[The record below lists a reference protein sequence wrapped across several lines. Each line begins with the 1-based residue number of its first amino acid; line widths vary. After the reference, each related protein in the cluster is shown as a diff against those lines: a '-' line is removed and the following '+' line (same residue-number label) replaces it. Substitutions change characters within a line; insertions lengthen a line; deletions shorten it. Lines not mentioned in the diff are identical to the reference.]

1 MILLYRILTNAIYP
15 LLYIFLLIRILIKKE
30 DPNRYKEKIFVSHF
44 NVNKSKNL
52 KLLWFHTASI
62 GEFKSIIPL
71 IKEICSQRKDYEIL
85 VTTNTL
91 SSSIIAQKEL
101 KKFNNIQHR
110 FMPFDV
116 NYLID
121 NFINKWKPEKI
132 FLVDSEIWPNLILKI
147 KEKKIPLALLNARL
161 TRRSFNK
168 WSMFNKTAK
177 KIFSA
182 FSLCLCANKE
192 TEGFLEEFDAKNV
205 KYEGNL
211 KLIDKIDK
219 KQLKSINSEILSNS
233 RFWVA
238 ASTHDEED
246 LLCIKTHVEL
256 KKEFKDIITIIIP
269 RHLDRVK
276 KIKDLSLNMNLK
288 TQILNDNEKIKQSKD
303 IIIINSFGVLQKYF
317 CHAKSVFIGK
327 STIKRLK
334 NDGGQNPIDAAKLG
348 CKIYHGPYVYNFKE
362 IYDFLEKNKISKIV
376 NNYFDLSKYLITDL
390 KDFKKKNDDN
400 FNQIENLEKN
410 LFNKIMKII
419 EEFLNN
425 EIK

>member
-15 LLYIFLLIRILIKKE
+15 FLYIFLILRILIKKE
-30 DPNRYKEKIFVSHF
+30 DPKRYKEKIFVNHF
-44 NVNKSKNL
+44 NVRKSKNS
-52 KLLWFHTASI
+52 KLLWFHAASI

-71 IKEICSQRKDYEIL
+71 IKEIHSKRRNHEIL

-91 SSSIIAQKEL
+91 SSSSIAQKEL
-101 KKFNNIQHR
+101 RKLSKIQHR

-121 NFINKWKPEKI
+121 NFLNTWKPEKI

-147 KEKKIPLALLNARL
+147 REKKIPLALINARL
-161 TRRSFNK
+161 TRQSFNK

-177 KIFSA
+177 KIFATFNLS
-182 FSLCLCANKE
+182 LCANRE
-192 TEGFLEEFDAKNV
+192 TESFLKKFDAKNIR
-205 KYEGNL
+205 YEGNL
-211 KLIDKIDK
+211 KLIHKIDK
-219 KQLKSINSEILSNS
+219 KELRSVNSDMLSKS

-238 ASTHDEED
+238 ASTHKEEE
-246 LLCIKTHVEL
+246 LFCIKTHLEL
-256 KKEFKDIITIIIP
+256 KKKFKDIISIIIP

-276 KIKDLSLNMNLK
+276 KIKELSFNKNLK
-288 TQILNDNEKIKQSKD
+288 TQILNDDEKIKPNAE
-303 IIIINSFGVLQKYF
+303 IIIVNSFGVLQKYF

-327 STIKRLK
+327 STIERLK
-334 NDGGQNPIDAAKLG
+334 NEGGQSPIDAAKLG

-362 IYDFLEKNKISKIV
+362 VYDFLKKNKISKKI
-376 NNYFDLSKYLITDL
+376 NNYFDLSKYLANDL
-390 KDFKKKNDDN
+390 KEFKKKDN
-400 FNQIENLEKN
+400 SSYDQIKILEKN

-419 EEFLNN
+419 EKFLDN

>member
-1 MILLYRILTNAIYP
+1 
-15 LLYIFLLIRILIKKE
+15 
-30 DPNRYKEKIFVSHF
+30 
-44 NVNKSKNL
+44 
-52 KLLWFHTASI
+52 
-62 GEFKSIIPL
+62 
-71 IKEICSQRKDYEIL
+71 
-85 VTTNTL
+85 
-91 SSSIIAQKEL
+91 
-101 KKFNNIQHR
+101 
-110 FMPFDV
+110 
-116 NYLID
+116 
-121 NFINKWKPEKI
+121 
-132 FLVDSEIWPNLILKI
+132 
-147 KEKKIPLALLNARL
+147 
-161 TRRSFNK
+161 
-168 WSMFNKTAK
+168 MFNKTAK